1 MAIITVDGESDP
13 ENVGITLP
21 MSICFSIYV
30 GHARGQSIQW
40 RVRCSILG
48 VDAPADAFAG
58 AGGDLPQTADHRSEP
73 GVPRVSLSVEKSY
86 NRPIEPGGYPDIT
99 YIPVQ
104 GGFSCLVAVMD
115 WASRQVLAWRLSN
128 TLDTC
133 FCLEALADAL
143 EGCGIPE
150 IFNEAVYLRELKDG
164 LEAQRVMGRLKSRWR
179 SGGGEPEQRP
189 VASTKGRWPGNM
201 ERGLIHIST
210 GSAPPLPPP
219 V

>member
-1 MAIITVDGESDP
+1 
-13 ENVGITLP
+13 

-58 AGGDLPQTADHRSEP
+58 AGGDLPQTADHSSEP
-73 GVPRVSLSVEKSY
+73 GVPRVPLSVEKSD
-86 NRPIEPGGYPDIT
+86 NRAIESGGCPDIT

-164 LEAQRVMGRLKSRWR
+164 FEAQRVMGRLKS
-179 SGGGEPEQRP
+179 
-189 VASTKGRWPGNM
+189 RWPGNM

-210 GSAPPLPPP
+210 GWAPPITATCLREGG
-219 V
+219 VG